1 MHGFERR
8 PHRRSRSPPTG
19 CTGQLYNYTVQPGDS
34 LASIR
39 NAFITL
45 LANDPNVTATA
56 SSEFTRIL
64 LQARV
69 PGPAGNNI
77 PFQATV
83 STGSDLLL
91 TAIGPAPPTPGVG
104 ALMCCANTAGSPVTV
119 NNAALPG
126 ETILVYATGLGL
138 PSLAPTLD
146 PYLLT
151 GQPYQGP
158 VANAPQQFVSGQI
171 NSVTTNVL
179 RAELAPGLVGIYQ
192 LYLNLGAS
200 LTTDRFAELYIAQ
213 NDFRS
218 NVVTVP
224 VFATPVLSSVT
235 CDPSTVTAGDT
246 TTCTVLLTVAVP
258 TGLTTVSLSSSDQVN
273 FPVPSS
279 VVVPAGTTSVSFTV
293 TVGNVSA
300 TEDVTIT
307 ATLTTS
313 VGTLTSTETITLNP
327 S

>member
-1 MHGFERR
+1 
-8 PHRRSRSPPTG
+8 
-19 CTGQLYNYTVQPGDS
+19 VQPGDS
-34 LASIR
+34 LAAIR
-39 NAFITL
+39 DAFL
-45 LANDPNVTATA
+45 ALMANDPNVIATP

-69 PGPAGNNI
+69 AGPAGNNI
-77 PFQATV
+77 PFEVAE

-91 TAIGPAPPTPGVG
+91 TAIGPAPPAPGVG
-104 ALMCCANTAGSPVTV
+104 ALLCCANTAGAPVTK

-138 PSLAPTLD
+138 PSLAPALD

-151 GQPYQGP
+151 GQPYRGP
-158 VANAPQQFVSGQI
+158 AANAPQSFVSGQI
-171 NSVTTNVL
+171 NNVTTNVL

-192 LYLNLGAS
+192 VYLNLGAS
-200 LTTDRFAELYIAQ
+200 LTTDNAAELYIAQ

-224 VFATPVLSSVT
+224 VFATPVLSSIT
-235 CDPSTVTAGDT
+235 CDPSTVTGGDT

-258 TGLTTVSLSSSDQVN
+258 TGLTTVSLSSTDQVN

-279 VVVPAGTTSVSFTV
+279 VTVPAGTTAVAFTV
-293 TVGNVSA
+293 TVGDIGF
-300 TEDVTIT
+300 TEDVTVT
-307 ATLTTS
+307 ATLTTT